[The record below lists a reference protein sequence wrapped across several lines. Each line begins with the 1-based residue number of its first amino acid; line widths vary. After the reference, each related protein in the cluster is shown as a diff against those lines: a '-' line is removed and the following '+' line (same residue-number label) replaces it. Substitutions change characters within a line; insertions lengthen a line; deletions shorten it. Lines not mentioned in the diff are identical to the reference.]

1 MCRLPIARRP
11 PAWTR
16 GGRGGRYWRSRL
28 VVRSDAGDDPEE
40 LRDVGGDLPGGDH
53 WPTARV
59 AAALAS
65 AGHLGGVGRRD
76 RAGDDWQRRLQAHN
90 ETFAFLA
97 DIGFRADQ
105 EHKSPPSTPPG
116 GLFGAGYWG
125 SSSRTLAAWAPFG
138 PCSMSNSTA
147 WPSASER

>member
-1 MCRLPIARRP
+1 MCRRPIARRP

-28 VVRSDAGDDPEE
+28 VVRSDAGDDPEGFH
-40 LRDVGGDLPGGDH
+40 DVGGDLPGGDH

-76 RAGDDWQRRLQAHN
+76 RAGDDWQRRLQEHN
-90 ETFAFLA
+90 ETFTFLA
-97 DIGFRADQ
+97 AIGFGLIKSIRARAA
-105 EHKSPPSTPPG
+105 HGRAGCFVLATGAPAAARWRPG
-116 GLFGAGYWG
+116 H
-125 SSSRTLAAWAPFG
+125 
-138 PCSMSNSTA
+138 
-147 WPSASER
+147 PSAPARCRTQLAPV